1 MCTEVLYVVVKVQ
14 VDTDRVL
21 TTEFVV
27 KRVTALVRTD
37 QRERVRESE
46 RERERE
52 VVRNEEG

>member
-27 KRVTALVRTD
+27 KRVTALVRTA
-37 QRERVRESE
+37 QRERV